1 MTQSKETER
10 QEELVRYSYLLQWSM
25 LVLPPMLFASLIY
38 LLVLRRRIT
47 HFELRTHVKWQLATC
62 IMILVLIVAA
72 VIFLFVGLS
81 GVNTDSPIAIAAT
94 FVLMGGSA
102 VFFPWLLYRLIYG
115 NWRFAQQVPMRFVL
129 P

>member
-10 QEELVRYSYLLQWSM
+10 QEELVRYSYLVQWSM
-25 LVLPPMLFASLIY
+25 LVIPPMFFASLVY

-62 IMILVLIVAA
+62 VMILVLIAA
-72 VIFLFVGLS
+72 GLVLLFVGLS
-81 GVNTDSPIAIAAT
+81 GVNTDAPISVVAT

-102 VFFPWLLYRLIYG
+102 VFFPWLLYRLLYG
-115 NWRFAQQVPMRFVL
+115 NWRFAQQVPMQSVL
-129 P
+129 L